1 MLTSID
7 KALVSALGIVV
18 TLLTAYHQIP
28 FLPDQPIVVSVLG
41 ALTVLLTYLVP
52 NKPASDS

>member
-1 MLTSID
+1 MLTSVD
-7 KALVSALGIVV
+7 KALVSALGLVV

-28 FLPDQPIVVSVLG
+28 FLPDQPVVAAVLG

-52 NKPASDS
+52 NKSAS

>member
-7 KALVSALGIVV
+7 KALASAVGVLV

-28 FLPDQPIVVSVLG
+28 FLPDQPVVVSILG
-41 ALTVLLTYLVP
+41 ALTVVLTWLVP
-52 NKPASDS
+52 NKPTDA